1 MMTYGYDVCQ
11 VHGWRAK
18 RERVVEF
25 PAYEERYEI
34 DVSSPFGPEEKH
46 GGHCS

>member
-1 MMTYGYDVCQ
+1 MMTYGSELVKSTA
-11 VHGWRAK
+11 GRAK
-18 RERVVEF
+18 CERVVEF